1 MPSDAGSTCARDPN
15 AGVTTFEDLP
25 PDVKN
30 EILGPTNLPEPRDLA
45 NLRAVSHW
53 MRDAV
58 DATGREIRKFSNQDA
73 AKLGNVSL
81 LKDRHS
87 RGLLKGDERSL
98 VCAAAARTGQLEEL
112 KALRADFPWDSRT
125 CAFAAEHGQLEV
137 LMWAR
142 ANGCP
147 WDEYTCERAAHGGHL
162 EVLKWARAY
171 GCPWN
176 SFTCSYAA
184 DGHLKVLQWARANG
198 CPWKSFTCSAAAM
211 NGQLE
216 TLKWARENGCPWD
229 EETCR
234 AASRG
239 GHLETLQWLR
249 ANFFWLPAGRRRVRA
264 RNRAYFL
271 V

>member
-1 MPSDAGSTCARDPN
+1 MRTPDMPSDAGSTCARDPN

-87 RGLLKGDERSL
+87 RGLLMGYEWSL

-112 KALRADFPWDSRT
+112 KALRAEKFPWDKWT
-125 CAFAAEHGQLEV
+125 CAYAAK
-137 LMWAR
+137 
-142 ANGCP
+142 
-147 WDEYTCERAAHGGHL
+147 GGHL
-162 EVLKWARAY
+162 EVLKWARA
-171 GCPWN
+171 N
-176 SFTCSYAA
+176 
-184 DGHLKVLQWARANG
+184 D
-198 CPWKSFTCSAAAM
+198 
-211 NGQLE
+211 
-216 TLKWARENGCPWD
+216 CPWD
-229 EETCR
+229 ARTR
-234 AASRG
+234 TYAASKG
-239 GHLETLQWLR
+239 CVES
-249 ANFFWLPAGRRRVRA
+249 
-264 RNRAYFL
+264 
-271 V
+271 

>member
-1 MPSDAGSTCARDPN
+1 MRTPDMPSDAGSTCARDPN

-125 CAFAAEHGQLEV
+125 CAFAAEQ
-137 LMWAR
+137 
-142 ANGCP
+142 
-147 WDEYTCERAAHGGHL
+147 GHL
-162 EVLKWARAY
+162 EV
-171 GCPWN
+171 
-176 SFTCSYAA
+176 
-184 DGHLKVLQWARANG
+184 
-198 CPWKSFTCSAAAM
+198 
-211 NGQLE
+211 
-216 TLKWARENGCPWD
+216 LKWARENGCPWD
-229 EETCR
+229 EHTRQLARSKGYVET
-234 AASRG
+234 
-239 GHLETLQWLR
+239 
-249 ANFFWLPAGRRRVRA
+249 
-264 RNRAYFL
+264 
-271 V
+271 